1 MIPPLRRPP
10 HSRKV
15 PLPTDQPQQ
24 HDLTA
29 EVAAR
34 FVAGTRI
41 RAGERVLDAGAGLG
55 AITAELLAIGARVT
69 AAENAAD
76 RLHALRQR
84 FGQDCQIIG
93 ADLRRWE
100 ARFDG
105 PWRVVANPPF
115 HLTAQ
120 LVRGWV
126 LGAQPPH
133 SLDLILQHETAE
145 KLSAPGTR
153 SGALLASA
161 GEATFVA
168 RLPREATVPPS
179 RVDLAVWRFRRSP
192 DAQPRD
198 LAAVDLLLERAFAG
212 PHTVTEALRGVAT
225 KVQLQR
231 QGHENGWSPQAHPRE
246 VPPRAWLPLA
256 RLLVMCK
263 KL

>member
-1 MIPPLRRPP
+1 MRA
-10 HSRKV
+10 
-15 PLPTDQPQQ
+15 PTDHRAADAGPQQ
-24 HDLTA
+24 HDLRP

-34 FVAGTRI
+34 FVAGARL
-41 RAGERVLDAGAGLG
+41 RPGERVLDAGAGLG
-55 AITAELLAIGARVT
+55 AITAELLAVGAQVT
-69 AAENAAD
+69 AAEFAPD
-76 RLHALRQR
+76 RLAALRRR
-84 FGQDCQIIG
+84 FGDRCDLAA
-93 ADLRRWE
+93 ADLRSWDPG
-100 ARFDG
+100 FHG

-126 LGAQPPH
+126 LGARPPH

-153 SGALLASA
+153 SGALLACA

-168 RLPREATVPPS
+168 RLPRDATVPAS
-179 RVDLAVWRFRRSP
+179 RVDLAVWRFRRDSTA
-192 DAQPRD
+192 AQPSD
-198 LAAVDLLLERAFAG
+198 LAAVDRLLERAFAG
-212 PHTVTEALRGVAT
+212 PRTVAEALRGLAS

-231 QGHENGWSPQAHPRE
+231 QGRDFAWDPRRHPRE

-256 RLLVMCK
+256 RLLALCG